1 MRAALTRQQ
10 VQAVI
15 DQCADMA
22 KDTPSCPPGCTT
34 DHNQPKRGGVRHPE
48 IDRLMVRHPH
58 MFGGEHT
65 HGNTHTYR
73 P

>member
-22 KDTPSCPPGCTT
+22 KDTPSCPAG
-34 DHNQPKRGGVRHPE
+34 
-48 IDRLMVRHPH
+48 
-58 MFGGEHT
+58 
-65 HGNTHTYR
+65 
-73 P
+73 